1 RNIRKITVEG
11 ARRVE
16 DDDVLATM
24 SLRVGVPCTD
34 PEITADAESLWDLG
48 FFDNIRVEGEA
59 AGDDAIDLTIRVEER
74 PAIAAIEYDG
84 NDEVNDDDMNEVIT
98 LREGAILSIP
108 DVRRQITKIRDK
120 YAEEGYFLAEVEYE
134 LRRVRNQNN
143 EVKVVFHINEG
154 DEVTVRR

>member
-1 RNIRKITVEG
+1 DPYEPEEDPDAGVFVPTTLCQGRNIRKITVEG

-59 AGDDAIDLTIRVEER
+59 VGDDAIDLTIRVEER

-120 YAEEGYFLAEVEYE
+120 YAEEGYFLD
-134 LRRVRNQNN
+134 R
-143 EVKVVFHINEG
+143 KSVV
-154 DEVTVRR
+154 